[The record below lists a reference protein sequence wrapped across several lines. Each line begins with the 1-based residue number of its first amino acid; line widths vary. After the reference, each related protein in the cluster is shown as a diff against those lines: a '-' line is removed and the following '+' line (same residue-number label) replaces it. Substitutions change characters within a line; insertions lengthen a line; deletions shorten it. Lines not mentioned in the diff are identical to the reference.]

1 MTITHLIA
9 FNIALL
15 AAIASPGPAFLV
27 AVRTTLNAGMINGIA
42 IGLGLGL
49 TASMWTLLA
58 LLGLESIFFLV
69 PWAYTTAKICGAL
82 YLFFIAWMT
91 WKNATSPIQDKS
103 RTQINAFRDG
113 VFINLSNP
121 KSVLF
126 AAAILI
132 VIFPPDMTATEIAL
146 VVTNHMVVEV
156 IFYTALAYMMSTN
169 AARQTYLRA
178 KTYLDRGASVI
189 LASLGLSLLFQ
200 KND

>member
-1 MTITHLIA
+1 MTSTQLIA
-9 FNIALL
+9 VNIALL

-27 AVRTTLNAGMINGIA
+27 AVHTTVTDGTGSGI
-42 IGLGLGL
+42 IVGLGLGL
-49 TASMWTLLA
+49 TAAMWTLLA

-91 WKNATSPIQDKS
+91 WKNATSPIEDKS

-132 VIFPPDMTATEIAL
+132 IIFPPDMTATEIAL
-146 VVTNHMVVEV
+146 VVTNHMAVEV
-156 IFYTALAYMMSTN
+156 ISTLPLP
-169 AARQTYLRA
+169 T
-178 KTYLDRGASVI
+178 
-189 LASLGLSLLFQ
+189 
-200 KND
+200 

>member
-1 MTITHLIA
+1 MTIAHLIA

-15 AAIASPGPAFLV
+15 AALASPGPAFLV
-27 AVRTTLNAGMINGIA
+27 AVRTSLNSGMLAGVA
-42 IGLGLGL
+42 LGLGLGL
-49 TASMWTLLA
+49 TASIWTLLA

-82 YLFFIAWMT
+82 YLFFIAWVT
-91 WKNATSPIQDKS
+91 WKNAASPIQDKH

-113 VFINLSNP
+113 IFINLSNP

-126 AAAILI
+126 AAAILV

-146 VVTNHMVVEV
+146 VVTNHMAVEF
-156 IFYTALAYMMSTN
+156 IFYTALAYMMNTN
-169 AARQTYLRA
+169 AVRQKYLRA
-178 KTYLDRGASVI
+178 KSFLDKGASVI

>member
-1 MTITHLIA
+1 MTIAHLIA

-27 AVRTTLNAGMINGIA
+27 AVRTSLNSGMLAGVA
-42 IGLGLGL
+42 LGLGLGL
-49 TASMWTLLA
+49 TASIWTLLA

-82 YLFFIAWMT
+82 YLFFIAWVT
-91 WKNATSPIQDKS
+91 WKNAASPIQDKP

-126 AAAILI
+126 AAAILV

-146 VVTNHMVVEV
+146 VVTNHMAVEF
-156 IFYTALAYMMSTN
+156 IFYTALAYMMNTN
-169 AARQTYLRA
+169 AVRQKYLRA
-178 KTYLDRGASVI
+178 KSFLDKGASVI